1 MYLDKKVIKMLRKE
15 DSKISF
21 QYVTMQITLGNIPDG
36 KKRDKQAKM
45 GAYFSVNKQHFQKE
59 EQKEAKGRRKILK

>member
-1 MYLDKKVIKMLRKE
+1 MDLDKKVIKMLRKE

-36 KKRDKQAKM
+36 KNKTNKQKM
-45 GAYFSVNKQHFQKE
+45 GAYFSVNKHFQKE
-59 EQKEAKGRRKILK
+59 EQKEAKGRGKILK